1 MADVAAE
8 LGLSNHQAARLQKAA
23 GEHPFRTTRYYLSLV
38 DPTDPADPILTQLLP
53 ALAEEDR
60 GTPGFVDDAVGDV
73 RPENHPAPGLVHK
86 YEGRALLV
94 TTSACAVNCRYC
106 FRRAYPYEEL
116 RDGGARLEAA
126 RNAIAADPSIHEVIL
141 SGGDPL
147 AWTDRAL
154 EALIAD
160 LSAIPHVRRLRVH
173 TRMPVVLP
181 SRITERL
188 VELLAESRLQPWLVT
203 HFNHPRELTTDAV
216 AACRRLI
223 QRGIPVLNQSVLLR
237 GVNDDAEVLGT
248 LCEELVDVGVKPYYL
263 HQLDRVTGTAHF
275 EVQED
280 EARTI
285 VEALR
290 ARVSGIAMPS
300 WVRDIPGA
308 ASKTPL
314 LGLLLALLV
323 GCGGGEPA
331 PPEIDRSLA
340 GVEARVEEPTE
351 EPTETPAPV
360 EAPGIDEPA
369 QPTPVPVP
377 AADRVLVADLY
388 GDGAPE
394 VFVAEG
400 GEVRWGEWPS
410 TLAQP
415 QFAGRHVARGM
426 LQAWMAADLDG
437 DGDQEVVMAF
447 GLGRSFP
454 KASAE
459 VVLLDAPDASKTIAR
474 TLWRHDGERNQVTA
488 LAPWPR
494 ADGTADIYLGH
505 FESRFSVH
513 GGVIDRD
520 KGTVRWLEG
529 HTLRMGMARAVGDF
543 DADGQVEVA
552 IGRLYGDTKDSDGDL
567 RVIQEDG
574 AAEMIP
580 TRRGVRAVGAGD
592 IDGNGQTEL
601 LFGDS
606 WHKAY
611 GKQARFRPR
620 LAQRNK
626 AGVWH
631 VTSLD
636 ERSDNYAVEQI
647 GIVGRRVVAGGNA
660 TLHVYEPGRDL
671 KWHAIGGPEPVRA
684 TGSWAALPGGELVL
698 SGDAVRRLKPG
709 ATP

>member
-1 MADVAAE
+1 MAAE
-8 LGLSNHQAARLQKAA
+8 LGLSAEQAARLQRACGA
-23 GEHPFRTTRYYLSLV
+23 HAFRTTRYYLSLV
-38 DPTDPADPILTQLLP
+38 DPADPADPILAQLLP
-53 ALAEEDR
+53 SLAEEDR
-60 GTPGFVDDAVGDV
+60 GAPGFVDDAVGDT

-116 RDGGARLEAA
+116 RESGARRSAA

-147 AWTDRAL
+147 ALTDRAL
-154 EALIAD
+154 GALIED
-160 LSAIPHVRRLRVH
+160 LSAIPHLRRLRVH

-181 SRITERL
+181 SRVTAGT
-188 VELLAESRLQPWLVT
+188 VELLGSSRLQPWLVT
-203 HFNHPRELTTDAV
+203 HFNHPRELTVDAV
-216 AACRRLI
+216 GACRRLMKG
-223 QRGIPVLNQSVLLR
+223 GIPVLNQSVLLR
-237 GVNDDAEVLGT
+237 GVNDDVQVLGA
-248 LCEELVDVGVKPYYL
+248 LCDQLVDVGVKPYYL

-275 EVQED
+275 EVPE
-280 EARTI
+280 ERARTI

-323 GCGGGEPA
+323 GCGGGVDEDVPQL
-331 PPEIDRSLA
+331 DRSLA
-340 GVEARVEEPTE
+340 GVPARVEEPTE
-351 EPTETPAPV
+351 EPPVPPAPV

-388 GDGAPE
+388 GDGTPE
-394 VFVAEG
+394 VFVGEG

-474 TLWRHDGERNQVTA
+474 TLWRSDGERNQVTA

-494 ADGTADIYLGH
+494 SDGTADIYLGH

-513 GGVIDRD
+513 GGVIDRV
-520 KGTVRWLEG
+520 KGTVRWLDG

-543 DADGQVEVA
+543 DADGRVEVA
-552 IGRLYGDTKDSDGDL
+552 IGRLYGDDKDSDGDL

-592 IDGNGQTEL
+592 IDGNGQAEL

-611 GKQARFRPR
+611 GKLARFRPR
-620 LAQRNK
+620 LAQRSK
-626 AGVWH
+626 TGTWH

-636 ERSDNYAVEQI
+636 ERADNYAVEHI

-660 TLHVYEPGRDL
+660 SLHVYEPGRDL
-671 KWHAIGGPEPVRA
+671 EWHPVGGPEPVRA

-709 ATP
+709 AATP